1 MADDRYLLKPLADDG
16 KRGYRLEI
24 DEFMADNAM
33 VNLFLLALSELQ
45 KNSLREI
52 NGKPNWLNYYALAGI
67 HGQPQEEWNGFKNDR
82 NYGYCNHSE
91 DTFPTW
97 HRPYM
102 MLYEVFSFLCTAM
115 QHLLMDGPCRLLF
128 TQKW

>member
-1 MADDRYLLKPLADDG
+1 MADDRYVLKPVTNDG

-33 VNLFLLALSELQ
+33 VNLFLLALSALQ
-45 KNSLREI
+45 QDSLQEVD
-52 NGKPNWLNYYALAGI
+52 GKPNWLNYYGLAGI
-67 HGQPQEEWNGFKNDR
+67 HGQPQEAWDDYLNTE
-82 NYGYCNHSE
+82 NYGYCNHGL

-102 MLYEVFSFLCTAM
+102 MLFEVSRFALQRSHDLK
-115 QHLLMDGPCRLLF
+115 DYRLLW
-128 TQKW
+128 KPK